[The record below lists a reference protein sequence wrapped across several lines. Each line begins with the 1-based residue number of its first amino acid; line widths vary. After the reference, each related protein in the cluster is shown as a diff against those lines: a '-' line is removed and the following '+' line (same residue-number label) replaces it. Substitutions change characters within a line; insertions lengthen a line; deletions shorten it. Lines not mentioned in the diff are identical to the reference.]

1 MAEARADRADGGSI
15 NRFTVGIKGFWRRL
29 KSVYLGRN
37 GEQMPETP
45 FHLHM
50 PEACTSC
57 VVFASPHSGRDY
69 PSSFLNTTALDQHSI
84 RSSEDAYVDRLF
96 DCAPQYGAPFL
107 RAGAPRAYVDL
118 NRAADE
124 LDPALIEGLRRG
136 GHNPR
141 VASGLGVVPRVVAN
155 GRAIYR
161 GKLTR
166 LEVERRINRIWRPYH
181 ARLQS
186 LLSEAHGSFGEA
198 ILIDCHSMPH
208 EALEGAGRH
217 GVGRP
222 EVVIGDRFG
231 ASATPE
237 MVEQVEA
244 AFASAGFVVARNA
257 PFAGAYTTQH
267 YGRPSRGQHAIQVEI
282 DRALYM
288 DEVNIRPNANFE
300 NMQVV
305 LRKVVAEL
313 SKLGTRGAQQLAA
326 E

>member
-1 MAEARADRADGGSI
+1 MTD
-15 NRFTVGIKGFWRRL
+15 
-29 KSVYLGRN
+29 
-37 GEQMPETP
+37 TP

-50 PEACTSC
+50 PEERTSC

-69 PSSFLNTTALDQHSI
+69 PWSFLRTTVLDEHTI

-96 DCAPQYGAPFL
+96 DCAPQFGAPLL
-107 RAGAPRAYVDL
+107 RAGAPRSFVDL
-118 NRAADE
+118 NRAEDE
-124 LDPALIEGLRRG
+124 LDPALIEGLRRS

-161 GKLTR
+161 GKLSR
-166 LEVERRINRIWRPYH
+166 IEADRRIAEVWRPYH
-181 ARLQS
+181 ARLQG
-186 LLSEAHGSFGEA
+186 LLNEARAQFGET

-208 EALEGAGRH
+208 EALDGTVRNSAR
-217 GVGRP
+217 RP

-231 ASATPE
+231 ASASAE
-237 MVEQVEA
+237 IVERVEA
-244 AFASAGFVVARNA
+244 AFADAGFVVARNA
-257 PFAGAYTTQH
+257 PFAGAFTTQH
-267 YGRPSRGQHAIQVEI
+267 YGRPSRRQHAIQIEI

-288 DEVNIRPNANFE
+288 DETSIRPNANFQ
-300 NMQVV
+300 NMRLM

-313 SKLGTRGAQQLAA
+313 VTLGSSGGSSGQVQLAA